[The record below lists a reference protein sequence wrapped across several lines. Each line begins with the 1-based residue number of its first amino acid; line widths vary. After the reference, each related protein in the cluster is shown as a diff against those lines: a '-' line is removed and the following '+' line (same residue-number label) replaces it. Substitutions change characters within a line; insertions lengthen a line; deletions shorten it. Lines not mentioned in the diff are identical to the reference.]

1 MGNFGP
7 GMMGGY
13 GMGWGFGWFFML
25 LWWALII
32 AGIVVLVRW
41 LAGTSRDSHNIAGK
55 TALDILKERYARG
68 EINRET
74 YEQMRRDLTGQG
86 GSE

>member
-1 MGNFGP
+1 MGNFWP
-7 GMMGGY
+7 EMMGGY
-13 GMGWGFGWFFML
+13 GMGWGFAWVFML
-25 LWWALII
+25 FWWVLII
-32 AGIVVLVRW
+32 VGIVLLVRW
-41 LAGTSRDSHNIAGK
+41 LVGSSHNSHPIHDK

-86 GSE
+86 GRE